1 MRRLRAAPSRPGPAW
16 GLVSPTGLWGS
27 GTFEWDVRPATRASV
42 AGVDEVG
49 RGCLAGPVVAAAV
62 MLPAGAVLQ
71 GLADSKL
78 LTPAARERLA
88 VEIRAV
94 AVSWA
99 VASVEASEIDAL
111 NIARATLEAMAR
123 AILQLDPAPE
133 VVLIDGKMLPPGLPM
148 PARAIIHGD
157 RDVPVISASSVL
169 AKVARDRIMR
179 EWQAHYPAWRFA
191 VHKGYGTNLHR
202 SLIARYGPSPIH
214 RLSFAG
220 VKEYV
225 RPSAQGTLW

>member
-1 MRRLRAAPSRPGPAW
+1 MRRLREAPSRPGPAFC
-16 GLVSPTGLWGS
+16 LVSPTGLWGR
-27 GTFEWDVRPATRASV
+27 GTFEWDIRPPTEASV

-62 MLPAGAVLQ
+62 MLPPGVALQ

-78 LTPAARERLA
+78 LTPPQRERLA
-88 VEIRAV
+88 ADIRAC

-99 VASVEASEIDAL
+99 IASVEASDIDVL
-111 NIARATLEAMAR
+111 NIARATLEAMTR
-123 AILQLDPAPE
+123 AILQLAPAPAL
-133 VVLIDGKMLPPGLPM
+133 VLIDGKMLPARLPM
-148 PARAIIHGD
+148 PARAIVHGD
-157 RDVPVISASSVL
+157 RDIPVISAASVI

-179 EWQAHYPAWRFA
+179 EWQAHYPAWCFA

-202 SLIARYGPSPIH
+202 SLIARHGPSPIH

-225 RPSAQGTLW
+225 NPSAQGSLW

>member
-1 MRRLRAAPSRPGPAW
+1 MRTLRAAPSRPGPPW
-16 GLVSPTGLWGS
+16 GLVSPTSVWGS
-27 GTFEWDVRPATRASV
+27 GTCEWDVRPATRATI

-62 MLPAGAVLQ
+62 MLPEGIALR

-88 VEIRAV
+88 AEIRNR

-99 VASVEASEIDAL
+99 IASVEATEIDAL
-111 NIARATLEAMAR
+111 NILQATLEAMAR
-123 AILQLDPAPE
+123 AILQLAPPPE
-133 VVLIDGKMLPPGLPM
+133 LVLIDGKCIPRGLPV
-148 PARAIIHGD
+148 PARPVVHGD
-157 RDVPVISASSVL
+157 RDVPVISAASVV

-179 EWQAHYPAWRFA
+179 DWQERYPDYRFA
-191 VHKGYGTNLHR
+191 VHKGYGTYLHR

-220 VKEYV
+220 VREYV
-225 RPSAQGTLW
+225 PSTQGTLW